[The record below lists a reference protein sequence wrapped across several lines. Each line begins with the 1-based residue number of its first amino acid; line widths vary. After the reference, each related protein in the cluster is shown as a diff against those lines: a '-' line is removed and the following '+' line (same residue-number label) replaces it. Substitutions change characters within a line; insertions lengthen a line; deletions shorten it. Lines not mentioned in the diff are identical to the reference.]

1 VNKLD
6 FERLLKP
13 YNPWWEIEK
22 RDSWHFEL
30 PKFNRPIVSE
40 IIDDLD
46 FIPQI
51 ISITGPRRVGKTTAL
66 YQSILKL
73 IAEKSINPDYITY
86 FSFDD
91 PEVFSSEETQRIVF
105 EELIKFCTNKLK
117 DENIFYLFLDEI
129 QRLPKWELYLK
140 KYYDLKSPIRF
151 IISGSASSPI
161 FRSSQETLLGRIKD
175 RHLLPFSF
183 KEYCLFKLH
192 MQSGFSEIISNY
204 SNIRQ
209 FLFKNDIEGLVK
221 ILNKAASDLKPYL
234 SNIDRAV
241 ISYLREGGFPEVW
254 EIKDP
259 VRKIEYLM
267 EQQIRKVL
275 FEDLMS
281 LVKYKKPENIL
292 RFLVYLLGHPG
303 IEINITKTANDIG
316 VTKTLIEENLPRLI
330 ITDLILRIK
339 KFAHQ
344 PLRVR
349 QGNIKCYPVDLALR
363 NAVFKTWDDPSADPV
378 AMGLYAENMVAV
390 ELSKWSEA
398 IEVSYFRKRDK
409 EVDFIV
415 AYGGNNYLPFEV
427 KHRNIIKTPNG
438 LIYFMKKYNLNIGVV
453 VTKERNI
460 DYKNDVF
467 YLPLLYFLLF
477 A

>member
-1 VNKLD
+1 MNKLD

-209 FLFKNDIEGLVK
+209 FLFKNDIE
-221 ILNKAASDLKPYL
+221 
-234 SNIDRAV
+234 
-241 ISYLREGGFPEVW
+241 
-254 EIKDP
+254 
-259 VRKIEYLM
+259 
-267 EQQIRKVL
+267 
-275 FEDLMS
+275 
-281 LVKYKKPENIL
+281 
-292 RFLVYLLGHPG
+292 
-303 IEINITKTANDIG
+303 
-316 VTKTLIEENLPRLI
+316 
-330 ITDLILRIK
+330 
-339 KFAHQ
+339 
-344 PLRVR
+344 
-349 QGNIKCYPVDLALR
+349 
-363 NAVFKTWDDPSADPV
+363 
-378 AMGLYAENMVAV
+378 
-390 ELSKWSEA
+390 
-398 IEVSYFRKRDK
+398 
-409 EVDFIV
+409 
-415 AYGGNNYLPFEV
+415 
-427 KHRNIIKTPNG
+427 
-438 LIYFMKKYNLNIGVV
+438 
-453 VTKERNI
+453 
-460 DYKNDVF
+460 
-467 YLPLLYFLLF
+467 
-477 A
+477 